1 MYMIVKKNV
10 FSIFT
15 IFRKKK
21 FRTIYAHENLEM
33 LKM

>member
-15 IFRKKK
+15 NFLE
-21 FRTIYAHENLEM
+21 IYANENLEM